1 MPEKWVKMN
10 LPVDLESIEEIGA
23 LKCVSQVAV
32 NDLRVAADIGVHSHE
47 IGRKQTLIIGV
58 VADIVTPR
66 EDILTETIDYNRIVE
81 HAQDLA
87 RERISLIETFAAKL
101 ADRCLESDLVL
112 RVEVCVQK
120 PAALLNGLAST
131 RVVRW
136 T

>member
-1 MPEKWVKMN
+1 MN
-10 LPVDLESIEEIGA
+10 LQMDLTSIGKDA
-23 LKCVSQVAV
+23 GLNCVSQIAV

-87 RERISLIETFAAKL
+87 CERICLIETFAARL
-101 ADRCLESDLVL
+101 AERCLESDLVV